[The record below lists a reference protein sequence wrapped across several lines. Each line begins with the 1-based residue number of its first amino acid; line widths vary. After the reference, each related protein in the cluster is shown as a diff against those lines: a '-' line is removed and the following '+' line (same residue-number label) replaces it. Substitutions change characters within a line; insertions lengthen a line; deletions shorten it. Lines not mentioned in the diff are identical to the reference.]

1 MYIQYTWINVS
12 FIQSHLLAFTMHKY
26 ACTCTHSVQ
35 LQFYA
40 SISQYRP
47 RVIFKYS
54 FWQPEECVRP
64 KRQAIMYACIPASN
78 YCSKVPAKYSRQRD
92 VTIIISTHVVI
103 NYHYHNH
110 LTRRLEE
117 KWITDLVM
125 ILKCP
130 KVSCTRYCIIFY
142 GELYYYLHFERS
154 SNFLWK
160 SMKIEMGVTH
170 LCTVMAWK

>member
-1 MYIQYTWINVS
+1 
-12 FIQSHLLAFTMHKY
+12 
-26 ACTCTHSVQ
+26 
-35 LQFYA
+35 
-40 SISQYRP
+40 
-47 RVIFKYS
+47 
-54 FWQPEECVRP
+54 
-64 KRQAIMYACIPASN
+64 MYACIPASS

-92 VTIIISTHVVI
+92 VTIITSTHVVI

-154 SNFLWK
+154 SNFLYYCENYDGRCTFVYSNGLEVIINFDK
-160 SMKIEMGVTH
+160 N
-170 LCTVMAWK
+170 LCVCRT